1 MFTDSDVGQPHPSRA
16 SQGLRTTPE
25 SLARS
30 GLIMTIRRLTQMAI
44 GGGLAASLCATM
56 VQAQVDTTR
65 RDTTRARSTTRI
77 PIRKESTGEV
87 AIPARTT
94 RARADSIALADS
106 LARASQARNDS
117 IMRADRARQDSIA
130 AAERMRAEA
139 ANAARADSIAR
150 AEQARN
156 DSIARANPVTGAAVV
171 SEQNMSTSSTPKLP
185 KSFFI
190 GFAAGTAAPMG
201 DVEELGYGNG
211 LNVTVPF
218 GWHNPSSMFGVRF
231 TLAYSQFD
239 GSPFTTGGAAPISL
253 SNPDPKVYSA
263 DVNLNMRFPFNER
276 RTSSLYLFGGGGLY
290 MFRNFGA
297 GSALGAYL
305 GNDVLDPNDSANE
318 STINKWGVNGGAGL
332 EFGIGTS
339 AIFLE
344 SRLVNVFTGRDDEPN
359 FDSVFG
365 ERGTS
370 VRWVPLVLGITIR

>member
-1 MFTDSDVGQPHPSRA
+1 
-16 SQGLRTTPE
+16 
-25 SLARS
+25 
-30 GLIMTIRRLTQMAI
+30 MTIRRLTQLAI
-44 GGGLAASLCATM
+44 GGGLAASLSATM

-87 AIPARTT
+87 AIPTT

-106 LARASQARNDS
+106 VRRASQARNDS
-117 IMRADRARQDSIA
+117 IMAAERARQDSIA
-130 AAERMRAEA
+130 AAERMRAES
-139 ANAARADSIAR
+139 ANAARTDSLAR
-150 AEQARN
+150 AEQARTDSISRAEQART
-156 DSIARANPVTGAAVV
+156 DSIARANPVAGAAVV
-171 SEQNMSTSSTPKLP
+171 SEQNLSTSTGPSLP

-201 DVEELGYGNG
+201 DVEDLGYGNG

-305 GNDVLDPNDSANE
+305 GNDVLDPDDSANE

>member
-1 MFTDSDVGQPHPSRA
+1 MFHS
-16 SQGLRTTPE
+16 
-25 SLARS
+25 
-30 GLIMTIRRLTQMAI
+30 
-44 GGGLAASLCATM
+44 
-56 VQAQVDTTR
+56 
-65 RDTTRARSTTRI
+65 
-77 PIRKESTGEV
+77 
-87 AIPARTT
+87 
-94 RARADSIALADS
+94 
-106 LARASQARNDS
+106 
-117 IMRADRARQDSIA
+117 
-130 AAERMRAEA
+130 
-139 ANAARADSIAR
+139 
-150 AEQARN
+150 
-156 DSIARANPVTGAAVV
+156 V
-171 SEQNMSTSSTPKLP
+171 S
-185 KSFFI
+185 
-190 GFAAGTAAPMG
+190 
-201 DVEELGYGNG
+201 
-211 LNVTVPF
+211 
-218 GWHNPSSMFGVRF
+218 GVRF

-276 RTSSLYLFGGGGLY
+276 RTSSVYLFGGGGLY